1 MCKLYFPITLAGAI
15 TTATATHM
23 LSLLPGYED
32 AGLAIMFQSGGLRG
46 QRECYVIFPTADPN
60 LQKHIVLQI

>member
-1 MCKLYFPITLAGAI
+1 MCKLYFSITLAGVI
-15 TTATATHM
+15 NKATHM